1 MELICETHNWEQ
13 IIEWPSH
20 RGGWSMSS
28 QVQAMEESQYK
39 CSCVDFGKYG
49 KRFVHKIA
57 IHEYYEGDLGLPT

>member
-1 MELICETHNWEQ
+1 
-13 IIEWPSH
+13 
-20 RGGWSMSS
+20 MSS